1 MPSEDDKGNASQS
14 GAKQDM
20 TEGAKAVPLGLGLGM
35 LERKVR

>member
-1 MPSEDDKGNASQS
+1 MPFEDDKGNASQS

-20 TEGAKAVPLGLGLGM
+20 TEGTKAVPLGLGLGM